1 MRKNILI
8 LFVSVILLPIVGI
21 AQEVSLG
28 NWRVHLPYKKC
39 INVAQIGKHIYC
51 ATPYSLFYYNKEDN
65 SVNMLNRVNGL
76 SDVEL
81 STIEYSASNKTL
93 VIAYKNA
100 NIDLLRE
107 GSGIT
112 NISDIKRKQLYGNK
126 TINNVI
132 FIGDY
137 AYFACGFGIVVLDLT
152 RDEIR
157 ETWYIGPG
165 GNAIDVLDLAFD
177 GSKLYAATEKGIYV
191 ANFNS
196 PNLANYAN
204 WTKDTTLNSPDAS
217 YNSIASFQGTVFAN
231 RVVPG
236 YGLDTLFKNNGSGW
250 TRADITRIDDV
261 SNMRVSQNRLHVC
274 YNTNA
279 VIYFNPDSIMDIV
292 WSYNPGD
299 PQPSAALTDEEDKVW
314 IADGNRGLMVHKGWD
329 NEEIQLNGP
338 GSTDVFSMDC
348 KDGALYVAPGSIG
361 SSWGNAYNV
370 RGPYAFIGEKWFTLK
385 DANPSLDTIFDILS
399 VAIDPS
405 NTNRMYAGSWGNGL
419 CEFNGGILTQVYTY
433 TNSPLQRPGAGTWLG
448 VGGLCFDK
456 DNNLWMSNSQS
467 DKLLKVLKPNGTWDS
482 YNVGVASSDARASTV
497 MIDKNNFKWVLLT
510 RYNGLVVFSDN
521 NTLSD
526 KSDDH
531 SKVLHTG
538 LGNGNLPSD
547 NVTAI
552 ACDRDGEVWIGTDK
566 GIAVFY
572 SPENMFSG
580 QNFDAQVITLVQDS
594 TAQHLLEFETV
605 TAITVDGSNK
615 KWIGT
620 EKAGVFLM
628 SADGTEE
635 LQHFT
640 VENSPLLSNT
650 ITSIVINEQTGEVYF
665 GTAKGI
671 ISYRGFAT
679 AGSEKFEG
687 VYAYPNPVREGY
699 TGSIG
704 IKGLV
709 TDAIVKITDITG
721 TLIYETK
728 AEGGQAIWNGCNY
741 DGKKAKSGVYLVFCS
756 SEDAKEKMVTK
767 ILIIN

>member
-1 MRKNILI
+1 MKKNIFLLFLLI
-8 LFVSVILLPIVGI
+8 LMLPLAGS
-21 AQEVSLG
+21 AQGVSLG
-28 NWRVHLPYKKC
+28 NWRAHLPYKKC
-39 INVAQIGKHIYC
+39 IGVAQAGKRIYC
-51 ATPYSLFYYNKEDN
+51 ATPYSLFFFSKEDN
-65 SVNMLNRVNGL
+65 SINMFNKVNGL

-81 STIEYSASNKTL
+81 SAIAYNAVNGTL

-107 GSGIT
+107 ETGIV

-132 FIGDY
+132 FVGNY
-137 AYFACGFGIVVLDLT
+137 AYFACGFGIVVLDMT

-165 GNAIDVLDLAFD
+165 GNNINVLDLAFD
-177 GSKLYAATEKGIYV
+177 GVKFYAATESGIYA
-191 ANFNS
+191 ANYNN
-196 PNLANYAN
+196 PNLANFAN
-204 WTKDTTLNSPDAS
+204 WTKDTTLNSPNAA
-217 YNSIASFQGTVFAN
+217 YNAIAAFQGSIFAN
-231 RVVPG
+231 RVVDG
-236 YGLDTLFKNNGSGW
+236 YSMDTVVKNNGSGW
-250 TRADITRIDDV
+250 SYADISRIDDV
-261 SNMRVSQNRLHVC
+261 NSMRVSQNRLHIS
-274 YNTNA
+274 YNYNC
-279 VIYFNPDSIMDIV
+279 VIYFSPDSILETV
-292 WSYNPGD
+292 WSYNPGN
-299 PQPSAALTDEEDKVW
+299 PEPMAALTDEEDKIW
-314 IADGNRGLMVHKGWD
+314 IADRSRGLMVHKGWD
-329 NEEIQLNGP
+329 NTEIQPNGP

-348 KDGALYVAPGSIG
+348 KNGALYVASGSIG
-361 SSWGNAYNV
+361 PSWGNAWNTHGLYSL
-370 RGPYAFIGEKWFTLK
+370 IGENWYTLK
-385 DANPSLDTIFDILS
+385 DVNPGLDTVFDILT

-405 NTNRMYAGSWGNGL
+405 NYNRVYAGSWGNGL
-419 CEFNGGILTQVYTY
+419 LEFNSGILTRIYDA
-433 TNSPLQRPGAGTWLG
+433 TNSPLQRPGSDRWLG
-448 VGGLCFDK
+448 IGGLCFDK

-467 DKLLKVLKPNGTWDS
+467 DKLLKVLKSDGTWDAFG
-482 YNVGVASSDARASTV
+482 VGLASSDARASSV
-497 MIDKNNFKWVLLT
+497 MIDDNNFKWVLLT
-510 RYNGLVVFSDN
+510 RVNGLVVFSDN

-531 SKVLHTG
+531 ARVLHTG

-552 ACDRDGEVWIGTDK
+552 ACDNDGEVWIGTDK

-572 SPENMFSG
+572 SPENIFSS
-580 QNFDAQVITLVQDS
+580 QSSDAQVITLVQDS
-594 TAQHLLEFETV
+594 SAQHLLEFETV
-605 TAITVDGSNK
+605 TAIAVDGSNK

-640 VENSPLLSNT
+640 AENSPLLSNT
-650 ITSIVINEQTGEVYF
+650 ITSITINHQTGEVFF
-665 GTAKGI
+665 GTAKGV

-679 AGSEKFEG
+679 AGGEKFEG

-728 AEGGQAIWNGCNY
+728 AEGGQAIWNGCNF
-741 DGKKAKSGVYLVFCS
+741 DGQKAKSGVYLVFCS